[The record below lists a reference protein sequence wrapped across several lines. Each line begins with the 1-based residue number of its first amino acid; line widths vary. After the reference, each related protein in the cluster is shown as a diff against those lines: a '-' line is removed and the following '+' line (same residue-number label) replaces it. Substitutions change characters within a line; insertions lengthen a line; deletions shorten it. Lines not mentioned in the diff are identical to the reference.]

1 MVWVFLAL
9 GLVSPFLIRA
19 VAPRGWAKPRP
30 MNVMMLAA
38 SASAW
43 IAVGAY
49 AGRADGGL
57 SEHGPFLVVLFVGMV
72 IVEGCLLLRP
82 SRWRSGEGD
91 IGEVDEGNGTNG
103 EEPLSPEAEQLL
115 QRALGL
121 EDTSVEE
128 LMTHRDHVLTVQG
141 GLTAGEVLEEM
152 RRSSRTRI
160 VIVEGTLDR
169 ILGIAHAKD
178 LVPLVLEGRGSE
190 PVRRHLR
197 RLLRVPRK
205 LSARRLLEEFRRNRV
220 TLGAVADVRGRTL
233 GIVSLTDVF
242 HFIADVSASQSG
254 AGVVGNGDGAAGGAP
269 VRGSAVSR
277 GVQDE
282 EAEGGRG

>member
-1 MVWVFLAL
+1 MSLVWVFLAL
-9 GLVSPFLIRA
+9 GLVSPFVIRA
-19 VAPRGWAKPRP
+19 ISPRGWARP
-30 MNVMMLAA
+30 CATNVMLLAA
-38 SASAW
+38 AASAW

-49 AGRADGGL
+49 VGRADGGL

-82 SRWRSGEGD
+82 SRWRSGSVD
-91 IGEVDEGNGTNG
+91 MGEVDEVAGTNG
-103 EEPLSPEAEQLL
+103 EEPLSPEAELLL

-121 EDTSVEE
+121 EDTSVEQ
-128 LMTHRDHVLTVQG
+128 LMTHRDQVLTVQG

-152 RRSSRTRI
+152 RRSGRTRV

-205 LSARRLLEEFRRNRV
+205 VSARRLLEEFRRNRV

-242 HFIADVSASQSG
+242 HFIADG
-254 AGVVGNGDGAAGGAP
+254 AGGGDGPAAGP
-269 VRGSAVSR
+269 PD
-277 GVQDE
+277 GVPR
-282 EAEGGRG
+282 ARLEGGRGGEA